1 LNNRQENDLGPIYG
15 FQWRNSGA
23 TYKDCHTRV
32 QGGIDQLE
40 ECRKLIGN
48 DPTSR
53 RIIFTA
59 WNPIDIPKMALPP
72 CHILGQFY
80 VDGDNIDLQVYQRS
94 CDVFLGLPF
103 NIFSYSVL
111 MYMMAHLTNKKVGR
125 LIYIL
130 GDTHLYQNH
139 IDVSK
144 EQINR
149 VIHQPPRFRI
159 KGKIECW
166 EDFKLDS
173 FELIDDCVKFLNK
186 IYINGSNR
194 YFTF

>member
-1 LNNRQENDLGPIYG
+1 
-15 FQWRNSGA
+15 
-23 TYKDCHTRV
+23 
-32 QGGIDQLE
+32 
-40 ECRKLIGN
+40 
-48 DPTSR
+48 
-53 RIIFTA
+53 
-59 WNPIDIPKMALPP
+59 
-72 CHILGQFY
+72 
-80 VDGDNIDLQVYQRS
+80 
-94 CDVFLGLPF
+94 
-103 NIFSYSVL
+103 

-149 VIHQPPRFRI
+149 AIYISPKFRI

-173 FELIDDCVKFLNK
+173 FELIDYKCGDSLKADM
-186 IYINGSNR
+186 IA
-194 YFTF
+194 